1 MISKLDEFRYDAF
14 SEDAGWKSGE
24 KEEPK
29 VETSNGL
36 DYFFLGQEAIKILRF
51 AINHQFQFMDEPIE
65 RARTME
71 ELSELTNKSYLMKK
85 AEENEKKK
93 N

>member
-1 MISKLDEFRYDAF
+1 MISKLDEFRYDLS
-14 SEDAGWKSGE
+14 SEAGWKSGE

-51 AINHQFQFMDEPIE
+51 AIDHQFQFMD
-65 RARTME
+65 
-71 ELSELTNKSYLMKK
+71 
-85 AEENEKKK
+85 
-93 N
+93 

>member
-1 MISKLDEFRYDAF
+1 
-14 SEDAGWKSGE
+14 
-24 KEEPK
+24 
-29 VETSNGL
+29 
-36 DYFFLGQEAIKILRF
+36 
-51 AINHQFQFMDEPIE
+51 MDEPIE

>member
-1 MISKLDEFRYDAF
+1 MISKLDEFIYDISPA
-14 SEDAGWKSGE
+14 SSAGWKSGE

-51 AINHQFQFMDEPIE
+51 AIDHQFQFMD
-65 RARTME
+65 
-71 ELSELTNKSYLMKK
+71 
-85 AEENEKKK
+85 
-93 N
+93 

>member
-1 MISKLDEFRYDAF
+1 MISKLDEFIYDI
-14 SEDAGWKSGE
+14 SPDTAGWKSGE

-51 AINHQFQFMDEPIE
+51 AIDHQFQFMD
-65 RARTME
+65 
-71 ELSELTNKSYLMKK
+71 
-85 AEENEKKK
+85 
-93 N
+93 